1 MSLIELKDVS
11 KYYESAEE
19 RVAALQ
25 GLNLNIGE
33 EEFIAVMGPSGSGK
47 STLLNI
53 LGGLSHPSGGELWVD
68 GINIYKL
75 KGEKLADYRREYIG
89 FVFQSFQLIPYLT
102 VMENVMLPLAVIRNV
117 DGMNGKQEDSEG
129 WVQGCRL
136 PALDQTPFGTQPME
150 DLVEQGTSK
159 EVMNAHSMIMQSSTA
174 LPASILKRNGKKKEL
189 ALRVLQ
195 KVGLAEKGR
204 RLPNQL
210 SGGEQER
217 VAIARAL
224 VNNPPII
231 LADEPTGNLDSAT
244 GKEIMGLLSELNSEG
259 QTIIMVTH
267 NPENAGYAHRV
278 IHLKDGQ
285 TQE

>member
-1 MSLIELKDVS
+1 MSLIEINNLS
-11 KYYESAEE
+11 KHYESEGE
-19 RVAALQ
+19 RVAALRE
-25 GLNLNIGE
+25 LSLNIANGE
-33 EEFIAVMGPSGSGK
+33 FVAVMGPSGSGK

-53 LGGLSHPSGGELWVD
+53 LGGLSHPSTGELWVD
-68 GINIYKL
+68 GINIYSL

-102 VMENVMLPLAVIRNV
+102 VMENVLLPLAIVPGGI
-117 DGMNGKQEDSEG
+117 GNGTGS
-129 WVQGCRL
+129 
-136 PALDQTPFGTQPME
+136 
-150 DLVEQGTSK
+150 TSR
-159 EVMNAHSMIMQSSTA
+159 
-174 LPASILKRNGKKKEL
+174 RNGWKKEL
-189 ALRVLQ
+189 AGRVLQ
-195 KVGLAEKGR
+195 KVSLMEKAR

-244 GKEIMGLLSELNSEG
+244 GKEIMDLLKNLNSEG

-267 NPENAGYAHRV
+267 NPENAGFAHRTMR
-278 IHLKDGQ
+278 LKDGKIQ
-285 TQE
+285 TI